1 MDRVVNAPAP
11 GERAPIQ
18 DGARVLA
25 DWPVLLERV
34 QTLSGVSDQQFAATY
49 QPLLLAWAT
58 YLQHLPDPAGAGV
71 TLLETRLRQAE
82 IVLARRRGVILP
94 MGGDPEQAARQAD
107 VWTYAV
113 FSVALLRQIGAALA
127 PLAVALWSSRGQA
140 LGRWGPELQPR
151 GLAHVRRAAA
161 YSIYPA
167 PAGASQDWTLLMA
180 GALLPDTARNWLWR
194 EPAVF
199 DLWQQALVAPA
210 LPAPLRGM
218 FDGFLLTPPQGA
230 TS

>member
-1 MDRVVNAPAP
+1 MDRVVDAPAP

-25 DWPVLLERV
+25 DWPALLECV
-34 QTLSGVSDQQFAATY
+34 QALSGVSEKQFAATY
-49 QPLLLAWAT
+49 QPLLLAWAA

-82 IVLARRRGVILP
+82 VVLARRRGVILP
-94 MGGDPEQAARQAD
+94 VGGDPEQAAREAD
-107 VWTYAV
+107 LWTYAV
-113 FSVALLRQIGAALA
+113 FSLALLRQIGAALA

-140 LGRWGPELQPR
+140 LGRWRPDLQPR

-161 YSIYPA
+161 YGVYPC
-167 PAGASQDWTLLMA
+167 PAGASRDWTLLVA

-199 DLWQQALVAPA
+199 HLWKQALVAPV
-210 LPAPLRGM
+210 LPATIRGI
-218 FDGFLLTPPQGA
+218 FDGFLLTPTQGA
-230 TS
+230 QS